1 MRWFLGIY
9 IVAALVLVTIAV
21 FHRREGFAQAFKG
34 TGFTQTDRSIRLE
47 GFISPEAPPMDLQKT
62 LTQVQGLL
70 TRFATPE
77 VMTHMAS
84 VINKDPGELARMH
97 IESLKKRG
105 EQ

>member
-1 MRWFLGIY
+1 MVETMRWLLGIY

-21 FHRREGFAQAFKG
+21 FHRREGFAD
-34 TGFTQTDRSIRLE
+34 T
-47 GFISPEAPPMDLQKT
+47 PVAPSMDLSKT

-84 VINKDPGELARMH
+84 VMNKDPGELARMH
-97 IESLKKRG
+97 IESMKKRD